1 MREWVLSLPYARPP
15 KGLHANDRAH
25 WRAKAASTAEVRDLV
40 VMLCRSQRIP
50 QMQRVAVQVVWVVPD
65 KRKRDSDGPDPL
77 CKAIYDAIGSD
88 RGTSA
93 HLVPDDSPE
102 WMDKPRLRIEHRPG
116 EPAHFEIQIREAT

>member
-1 MREWVLSLPYARPP
+1 MREWVLRLPYPRPP

-25 WRAKAASTAEVRDLV
+25 WRTKARSSADVRDMV
-40 VMLCRSQRIP
+40 VMLCRARRVP
-50 QMQRVAVQVVWVVPD
+50 KMQRMEVQVVWVVPD

-116 EPAHFEIQIREAT
+116 EAAHFEIQIREAT